1 MNLRRYRKPPV
12 LEAVIEVRYVNQIS
26 KADLDRISRRLEG
39 KFPRREE
46 EVSIDVEISPY
57 SVNAET
63 IPTGHKLT
71 SADNLSVVLL
81 RPASITSSK
90 LAPYVGWD
98 VLIKQTE
105 SILNDVYKVIERRQ
119 IGRIGV
125 RYINRL
131 DIPGGNIKLEDW
143 LNVGLNVPTDFGH
156 VLNEF
161 GGRVVVPTGE
171 NLTTALA
178 FQSVPSPLIDHSSV
192 VLDIDVAIERGIPLS
207 DDEVWKLIARMREAK
222 NSVFE
227 SCITQRMRDLFLE
240 VEN

>member
-1 MNLRRYRKPPV
+1 MKSRRYQKAPV

-26 KADLDRISRRLEG
+26 KADLDRVSRRLVG
-39 KFPRREE
+39 KFPRREDE
-46 EVSIDVEISPY
+46 LSIGVEISPY
-57 SVNAET
+57 SVNAEST
-63 IPTGHKLT
+63 PTGHKLT

-81 RPASITSSK
+81 RPTGITSTK
-90 LAPYVGWD
+90 LAPYVGWELLKGQTED
-98 VLIKQTE
+98 VL
-105 SILNDVYKVIERRQ
+105 SLAYKVIDRRQ

-131 DIPGGNIKLEDW
+131 DIPGGNIDLEDW
-143 LNVGLNVPTDFGH
+143 LNVGLNIPGDFGS

-161 GGRVVVPTGE
+161 GARVVVPMAD

-192 VLDIDVAIERGIPLS
+192 ILDIDVSIDRSIPLS
-207 DDEVWKLIARMREAK
+207 DEDVWKLIEKMRTAK

-227 SCITQRMRDLFLE
+227 SCITQRMRDLFIE
-240 VEN
+240 VQN